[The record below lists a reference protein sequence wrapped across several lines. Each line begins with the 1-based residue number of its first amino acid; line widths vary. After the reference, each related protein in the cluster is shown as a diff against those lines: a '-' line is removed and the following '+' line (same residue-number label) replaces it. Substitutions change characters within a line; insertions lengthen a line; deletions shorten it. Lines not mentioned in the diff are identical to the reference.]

1 MKSVRLFPLLLC
13 LLVAATSTT
22 RAQPVTQTE
31 PRQKRVLTHA
41 LAFSPDGKTL
51 AVGTTG
57 IKGGKTGQRLVE
69 IWDIASAK
77 RLQSIETKDEQNDY
91 LLFSPDSKRLA
102 TVGLLL
108 GGVGTQAAVWDVAT
122 GKMLCQLVR
131 DKPTTTV
138 WGLAFSRDG
147 KQLAG
152 SMNSFDE
159 GARQN
164 NIRIWNASTGEVE
177 REFRNLSMLPTATSF
192 ADDDKVVLASAW
204 KREQGKV
211 ICEFLVLDVQ
221 SGKITRSLPLG
232 GNPTFAFS
240 LAPDGENVA
249 LPFQSL
255 EEGGMRDWHLE
266 LRNWHNVTSALAL
279 ELPPIDAV
287 VSQYTPNS
295 KQLLAAGRLIIQPRR
310 SELWRWDAQT
320 GERLATIPLGE
331 YVPQGHFVC
340 AFSPDAKLL
349 AMPGGS
355 GKLLLHD
362 TNNGELVK
370 ELELLAGE
378 E

>member
-1 MKSVRLFPLLLC
+1 MKIVRAFSLLFFLLLTT
-13 LLVAATSTT
+13 TSTL
-22 RAQPVTQTE
+22 RAQPETQSL
-31 PRQKRVLTHA
+31 PREKRVLTHA

-51 AVGTTG
+51 AVGLTG
-57 IKGGKTGQRLVE
+57 IQGAKTGQRLVE

-77 RLQSIETKDEQNDY
+77 RLQTIETKDEQNDY

-108 GGVGTQAAVWDVAT
+108 GGVGAEAAVWDVAT

-152 SMNSFDE
+152 SMNSLEE
-159 GARQN
+159 GARHN
-164 NIRIWNASTGEVE
+164 NIRIWNAATGEVE

-232 GNPTFAFS
+232 SNPTFAFS

-255 EEGGMRDWHLE
+255 EPGGMRDWHLE
-266 LRNWHNVTSALAL
+266 LRNWRNATPALAL

-287 VSQYTPNS
+287 VPQFTPDS
-295 KQLLAAGRLIIQPRR
+295 KQLLAAGRLTGQPRR

-320 GERLATIPLGE
+320 GERLATIPLGNYE
-331 YVPQGHFVC
+331 AQSAFVA
-340 AFSPDAKLL
+340 AFSTDAKLL
-349 AMPGGS
+349 AMPGS
-355 GKLLLHD
+355 QGKLQLFDTRACYALLSVQ
-362 TNNGELVK
+362 NM
-370 ELELLAGE
+370 LLA
-378 E
+378 